1 MHTNTYTYTLHIIF
15 SDMGAH
21 VNGYAS
27 LTAHTTIATANPTQ
41 PTTGRKADAIAAAHY
56 CAEATMRLLK
66 PGKKN
71 TDVTSTINQI
81 ATAFKCQPLEG
92 VLSHRTRQHEIDAT
106 PVILNKET
114 LDQKTDE
121 AEFENN
127 SVYTIDIVISTGD
140 GKVCVKLF

>member
-1 MHTNTYTYTLHIIF
+1 
-15 SDMGAH
+15 MGAH
-21 VNGYAS
+21 VNGYPS
-27 LTAHTTIATANPTQ
+27 LAAHTVIATANPTQ

-56 CAEATMRLLK
+56 CSEAVLRLLR

-71 TDVTSTINQI
+71 TDVTNVISQI
-81 ATAFKCQPLEG
+81 ATQFKCQPLEG

-114 LDQKTDE
+114 LDQKADE

-127 SVYTIDIVISTGD
+127 TVYTVDIVISTGE
-140 GKVCVKLF
+140 GKVNFIF